1 MDAVLN
7 WLWQGGVVAVALGLM
22 LFSLE
27 RASANVRSVVCWAA
41 ALFVIALPALPS
53 LSSTAALPDA
63 FRATGSEAIVSLPE
77 AWWTSTLLI
86 LAAWA
91 LWAGI
96 QIVRFISA
104 IAAIRRARARSRAF
118 PSHTESVLPCWR
130 RVRNEGRVA
139 ALVLSDSVT
148 TAGVLSWGAPV
159 IAVAPSLLKTL
170 DADELDRVLIHE
182 WAHVQRRDDLVNIL
196 QIVVRIIAGWHP
208 ALWWIDRRLRIERE
222 IACDE
227 ITVAVTGSA
236 KAYAQCLLKL
246 SSLRGTSPALRT
258 APAVFT
264 PAGLRARVI
273 KIVSP
278 HASIAPAWSRSIA
291 AASVISLSL
300 ISAGVGGRDVVE
312 AAALML
318 PLVPSRILPTTLE
331 RVAPNALPPRSL
343 DRLPGRSPRPAR
355 GQASSSARRPNAE
368 PPAPSLSPRPPR
380 PPRAEPVAPPAT
392 EVANQA
398 GAPSAAEADARPA
411 AEEPVAT
418 ERTIPLEGSE
428 VRPEPAQS
436 PWSAVA
442 SGGKAVGR
450 KSKDA
455 SVATAG
461 FFSRFGRRVAGS
473 F

>member
-1 MDAVLN
+1 M
-7 WLWQGGVVAVALGLM
+7 
-22 LFSLE
+22 
-27 RASANVRSVVCWAA
+27 
-41 ALFVIALPALPS
+41 
-53 LSSTAALPDA
+53 
-63 FRATGSEAIVSLPE
+63 
-77 AWWTSTLLI
+77 
-86 LAAWA
+86 
-91 LWAGI
+91 
-96 QIVRFISA
+96 
-104 IAAIRRARARSRAF
+104 
-118 PSHTESVLPCWR
+118 
-130 RVRNEGRVA
+130 
-139 ALVLSDSVT
+139 
-148 TAGVLSWGAPV
+148 
-159 IAVAPSLLKTL
+159 IAVAPSLVRTL

-246 SSLRGTSPALRT
+246 SSLRGTSPAMRT
-258 APAVFT
+258 APAIFT

-291 AASVISLSL
+291 AAIVISLSL

-312 AAALML
+312 ATALAL
-318 PLVPSRILPTTLE
+318 PLVPSRMLTTTLD

-343 DRLPGRSPRPAR
+343 DRLTGRSPRPTR

-368 PPAPSLSPRPPR
+368 PPAASSQ

-392 EVANQA
+392 EVANQVDA
-398 GAPSAAEADARPA
+398 ASAAEADAGPA
-411 AEEPVAT
+411 AGEPIPAV
-418 ERTIPLEGSE
+418 RPIPLERSE
-428 VRPEPAQS
+428 VRPEPPQS

-455 SVATAG
+455 GVATAG

>member
-7 WLWQGGVVAVALGLM
+7 WLWQGSVVAVALRLM
-22 LFSLE
+22 LFPLE

-53 LSSTAALPDA
+53 LPPTISPAALPGA
-63 FRATGSEAIVSLPE
+63 FPATGSEAIVSLPE
-77 AWWTSTLLI
+77 SWWTSTIVI
-86 LAAWA
+86 LAAWT

-96 QIVRFISA
+96 HIVRFISA
-104 IAAIRRARARSRAF
+104 IVAIRRARARSRRF
-118 PSHTESVLPCWR
+118 PSPAESVLPCWR
-130 RVRNEGRVA
+130 RVRREGRRA
-139 ALVLSDSVT
+139 TLVLSDSVA
-148 TAGVLSWGAPV
+148 TAAVLGWGAPM
-159 IAVAPSLLKTL
+159 IAVAPSLVRTL

-246 SSLRGTSPALRT
+246 SSLRGTSPAMRT
-258 APAVFT
+258 APAIFT
-264 PAGLRARVI
+264 PAGLRARVT

-291 AASVISLSL
+291 AAIVMSLSL
-300 ISAGVGGRDVVE
+300 IAAGVGGRDVVE
-312 AAALML
+312 ATALVL
-318 PLVPSRILPTTLE
+318 PLVPSRMLTTTLD

-343 DRLPGRSPRPAR
+343 DRLTGRSLGPTR

-368 PPAPSLSPRPPR
+368 PPAASS

-392 EVANQA
+392 EVANQVDA
-398 GAPSAAEADARPA
+398 ASAAEADARPA
-411 AEEPVAT
+411 AGEPVPT
-418 ERTIPLEGSE
+418 ERPIPLEGSE

-455 SVATAG
+455 GVATAG
-461 FFSRFGRRVAGS
+461 VFSRFGRRVAGA

>member
-1 MDAVLN
+1 
-7 WLWQGGVVAVALGLM
+7 
-22 LFSLE
+22 
-27 RASANVRSVVCWAA
+27 
-41 ALFVIALPALPS
+41 
-53 LSSTAALPDA
+53 
-63 FRATGSEAIVSLPE
+63 
-77 AWWTSTLLI
+77 
-86 LAAWA
+86 
-91 LWAGI
+91 
-96 QIVRFISA
+96 
-104 IAAIRRARARSRAF
+104 
-118 PSHTESVLPCWR
+118 
-130 RVRNEGRVA
+130 
-139 ALVLSDSVT
+139 VT
-148 TAGVLSWGAPV
+148 TAAVLSWGAPV

-227 ITVAVTGSA
+227 ITVAITGSA

-246 SSLRGTSPALRT
+246 SSLRGASPALRT

-418 ERTIPLEGSE
+418 ERPIPLEGSE